1 MASPQVY
8 DRFFASANG
17 KLLGETD
24 TCNIELQGEPIPVA
38 TFVKEFAGVTPVPKH
53 ARITLESFVP
63 RAGFEFDAIEKFLK
77 TELVTIQAKFG
88 ASGKTLTVKGFV
100 MPPSIRSSATENT
113 KMTFT
118 LMCEAS
124 NFV

>member
-8 DRFFASANG
+8 DRFFVRANG

-24 TCNIELQGEPIPVA
+24 TANIEYQGEPIPVA
-38 TFVKEFAGVTPVPKH
+38 TFVKEFAGITPVPKH
-53 ARITLESFVP
+53 SRITLESFTP
-63 RAGFEFDAIEKFLK
+63 RTGFEFDAIDKYLK
-77 TELVTIQAKFG
+77 SELVTIQAQFG

-100 MPPSIRSSATENT
+100 FPPSIRSSATENT

-118 LMCEAS
+118 VIAEAGT
-124 NFV
+124 FV

>member
-8 DRFFASANG
+8 DRFFVKANG

-24 TCNIELQGEPIPVA
+24 SANIEYQGEPIPVA

-63 RAGFEFDAIEKFLK
+63 RVGFEFDAIDKYLK
-77 TELVTIQAKFG
+77 TELVTIQAQFG
-88 ASGKTLTVKGFV
+88 GSGKTLTVKGFV
-100 MPPSIRSSATENT
+100 FPPSIRSSATENT

-118 LMCEAS
+118 VVTEAAS
-124 NFV
+124 FV